1 MQFSLCARNFND
13 CTTIFNMKGMNKG
26 SYYWKCVAFA
36 VVGYMILGLVTL
48 VLWNWLIP
56 SLFNGPV
63 INYWQS
69 LGLLALSKILF
80 WGFHKKYSHHPNHGP
95 NAYWG
100 KRFQE
105 KLSSLD
111 PSEREAFKQ
120 KMKEKWCRWEQQ
132 AKEKSND

>member
-1 MQFSLCARNFND
+1 
-13 CTTIFNMKGMNKG
+13 MKGMNKG

-63 INYWQS
+63 INYLQS

>member
-1 MQFSLCARNFND
+1 M
-13 CTTIFNMKGMNKG
+13 TGMNRG

-80 WGFHKKYSHHPNHGP
+80 WGFHKKYGHGHSHGP
-95 NAYWG
+95 NPYWN

-105 KLSSLD
+105 KLSTLD

>member
-1 MQFSLCARNFND
+1 
-13 CTTIFNMKGMNKG
+13 MNKG
-26 SYYWKCVAFA
+26 SFFWKCVAMA
-36 VVGYMILGLVTL
+36 IVGYLVLGLVTL
-48 VLWNWLIP
+48 LLWNWLIP

-63 INYWQS
+63 INYWHS

-80 WGFHKKYSHHPNHGP
+80 WGFHKKHYLEHSRSQFWKSGL
-95 NAYWG
+95 
-100 KRFQE
+100 QD

-132 AKEKSND
+132 AQQEKSTSND